1 MLSFLPNKRYRGYR
15 LAAGTFFRGFR
26 LLCCLLTILS
36 SVLCFS
42 ITSPVPQEL
51 GDLSEKENQ
60 GDYTISLKVDFVTTD
75 ITVKGSVV
83 PEITAEDFVI
93 YDNNIA
99 HQAKSLSQDRL
110 PLAVAILIDC
120 SGSIKSYLNQ
130 LMIAAMSA
138 MQHLKP
144 EDQVVLFA
152 FSSSY
157 EKIGDLTED
166 RLLIAKMISQI
177 RIGGFY
183 DLSGNIHSLGGMT
196 DILDTL
202 YEAARYL
209 KQQAPHR
216 RRAILLIS
224 DNGHNV
230 GQYSLSE
237 TRNELLEDAIT
248 LFSIVTSGGMS
259 GSIGGLAEE
268 TGGESIFVNSSKS
281 LKEALEDAI
290 LKLRMQYTLGFY
302 PSDLTKKSKIHKLE
316 VHFVDKNRCPGCR
329 IFGRKSY
336 REGVSAPLPLPEP
349 PQNGIALPS
358 EEIEQ
363 LLIQRSILIA
373 GNSSQEMNQIPFK
386 LMTRKLIDP
395 GSKTQFEI
403 KIQIGAKG
411 IAWTK
416 TGDRQEYKI
425 IAAVIYMDKNGK
437 MLDAR
442 CWRLQDRLTNETY
455 EYATKEGISFTT
467 EIPLLTPNQKIN
479 FVIYDENSG
488 RVGSKFIQVHN
499 QAN

>member
-1 MLSFLPNKRYRGYR
+1 
-15 LAAGTFFRGFR
+15 LAAGTFFRGLR
-26 LLCCLLTILS
+26 LTLL
-36 SVLCFS
+36 VPVVCFS
-42 ITSPVPQEL
+42 ITSPVLQEHGGL
-51 GDLSEKENQ
+51 PTKESQ
-60 GDYTISLKVDFVTTD
+60 GDYTISLKVDYVTTD
-75 ITVKGSVV
+75 ITVKGPVV
-83 PEITAEDFVI
+83 PELRAEDLVI
-93 YDNNIA
+93 FDNNIV
-99 HQAKSLSQDRL
+99 HQVSSLSQDRL

-120 SGSIKSYLNQ
+120 SGSITSYLNQ

-144 EDQVVLFA
+144 EDQVALFA

-166 RLLIAKMISQI
+166 RLLIAKMIGQI

-183 DLSGNIHSLGGMT
+183 DLSGKIHSLGGGT

-209 KQQAPHR
+209 KQQAPRR

-224 DNGHNV
+224 DNGHNL
-230 GQYSLSE
+230 GQISLSE

-248 LFSIVTSGGMS
+248 LFSIVTSGGMA

-268 TGGESIFVNSSKS
+268 TGGERIFVNSSKS
-281 LKEALEDAI
+281 LNEALKEAI

-302 PSDLTKKSKIHKLE
+302 PSDLTKKGKTHKLE
-316 VHFVDKNRCPGCR
+316 VRFVDKNRCPDCR

-336 REGVSAPLPLPEP
+336 REGVSAPLPLPAESR
-349 PQNGIALPS
+349 QNRIALPA

-386 LMTRKLIDP
+386 LMTRKLTDP

-403 KIQIGAKG
+403 KMQIGPKG

-425 IAAVIYMDKNGK
+425 IAAVIYIDKNGK

-455 EYATKEGISFTT
+455 GYATKEGISFTT
-467 EIPLLTPNQKIN
+467 EIPLLTSNQKLN

-488 RVGSKFIQVHN
+488 RVGAKFIQVHN
-499 QAN
+499 